1 LLLESII
8 RNFHFPGRSTVH
20 AVNGICA
27 SSHPLSASTAVNVLR
42 LGGNAID
49 AAVSA
54 AAVHCVVEPYMMG
67 IGGDNFTILKKPGK
81 AAIGYNGSG
90 RAGQA
95 ADADWL
101 KASGLNEI
109 AADSV
114 HSVTVP
120 GAVDAWDRL
129 LKDHGTI
136 TLGQALQPAIEF
148 AEKGYPVSPRVSWDW
163 VGLVDKLKR
172 DEGGT
177 KHYLIDGKAPKLGQ
191 VLTAPA
197 LGASLR
203 EIADK
208 GRDAFYAGRLTDDIV
223 KTLQAKGSLL
233 THEDFATAQGEYV
246 TPISTS
252 YGGYDMLENPP
263 NGQGVTALILLN
275 IFKHF
280 DFSKLDPFGGERFH
294 LQVEAA
300 RLAYEVRN
308 RYIADPKLADVPM
321 EKLLD
326 PAFAEKLAAQIS
338 PEKRLADP
346 VAAVNGLDS
355 NTVYLTV
362 VDKDR
367 MAVSFINS
375 LFQWFGSGIVTPE
388 TGISLQNRG
397 HGFVTDLDH
406 PNCIA
411 PGKRP
416 MHTII
421 PAMLERDGDAVMP
434 FGVMGG
440 QYQAAGHAHLLSNMI
455 DFGMDIQEGL
465 DCPRAFYFGDQLC
478 VEESM
483 PEATVRDLQTRGHE
497 VAVIAQPHG
506 GGQAIM
512 IDWRAGSLTGASDPR
527 KDGQA
532 FGY

>member
-1 LLLESII
+1 M
-8 RNFHFPGRSTVH
+8 
-20 AVNGICA
+20 
-27 SSHPLSASTAVNVLR
+27 
-42 LGGNAID
+42 D

-54 AAVHCVVEPYMMG
+54 AGVHCVAEPYMIG
-67 IGGDNFTILKKPGK
+67 IGGDNFTILKKPGE

-101 KASGLNEI
+101 KASGLTEI

-136 TLGQALQPAIEF
+136 TLGEALQPAIAF
-148 AEKGYPVSPRVSWDW
+148 AENGYPVSPRVSKDW
-163 VGLVDKLKR
+163 SGLVDKLKR
-172 DEGGT
+172 DEGAT
-177 KHYLIDGKAPKLGQ
+177 RHYLIDGKAPKLGQ

-203 EIADK
+203 EIAEK
-208 GRDAFYAGRLTDDIV
+208 GRDGFYAGRLTDDIV
-223 KTLQAKGSLL
+223 KTLQAKGSVL

-246 TPISTS
+246 TPISIS
-252 YGGYDMLENPP
+252 YGGYDVLENPP
-263 NGQGVTALILLN
+263 NGQGVTALLLLN
-275 IFKHF
+275 IFKQLDF
-280 DFSKLDPFGGERFH
+280 DTLDPLSGERFH

-308 RYIADPKLADVPM
+308 CYLADPKLADVPLERM
-321 EKLLD
+321 LD
-326 PAFAEKLAAQIS
+326 PAFAERLAAKIS
-338 PEKRLADP
+338 PTKRMTDP
-346 VAAVNGLDS
+346 IAKVNGLDS

-397 HGFVTDLDH
+397 HGFVTDPDH

-421 PAMLERDGDAVMP
+421 PAMLARDGEAIMP

-440 QYQAAGHAHLLSNMI
+440 HYQAAGHAHLLSNMI

-465 DCPRAFYFGDQLC
+465 DCPRAFYVGDQLS
-478 VEESM
+478 VEQSM
-483 PEATVRDLQTRGHE
+483 PEATIKDLQARGHDI
-497 VAVIAQPHG
+497 AVLELPHG

-512 IDWRAGSLTGASDPR
+512 IDWEEGALTGGSDAR